1 MYELLGEQIQARKCY
16 FQKVPKAMGKR
27 VMESMCLLTCVY
39 SRATPIKTAY
49 MERCWHADSKT
60 HQLRLQ
66 EF

>member
-49 MERCWHADSKT
+49 MERCWHA
-60 HQLRLQ
+60 
-66 EF
+66 